1 MNILELTLVNALERM
16 LAGEFGAGI
25 LERNKPAGLGTDNG
39 LPVGVCLEG
48 PAGSDRKILAIG
60 KALQDEVGLL
70 PRPGIRAKGD
80 GIEFRSHTTKQ

>member
-25 LERNKPAGLGTDNG
+25 LPAGLGTDNG